1 MAQAFVNSKIQP
13 GKVVVFIK
21 PTCPYCRK
29 TQELLSQLPFKQGLL
44 EFVDITATSNTSE
57 IQDYLEQLTGAR
69 TVSLGSPAQRLGGRG
84 EEGGR
89 LPDAFVCDGWPVPSS
104 GTPLGLRRSERV
116 RGRAPETRAASLN
129 RKRTSAHGTRV
140 RSRPVLGV
148 KAGGPA
154 GSCVPESPPPR
165 SALQSLFSALTA

>member
-44 EFVDITATSNTSE
+44 EFVDITAASNTSE

-69 TVSLGSPAQRLGGRG
+69 TVPRVFIANWSPAIITEQTQADIPLGDRMALQIMTAVPG
-84 EEGGR
+84 
-89 LPDAFVCDGWPVPSS
+89 GWPW
-104 GTPLGLRRSERV
+104 GDCTQ
-116 RGRAPETRAASLN
+116 
-129 RKRTSAHGTRV
+129 
-140 RSRPVLGV
+140 
-148 KAGGPA
+148 
-154 GSCVPESPPPR
+154 
-165 SALQSLFSALTA
+165 LQQLFTEIC

>member
-13 GKVVVFIK
+13 GKVADIIK
-21 PTCPYCRK
+21 STCPYCRK